1 MNEGEE
7 ISDKER
13 QPAVASRVVT
23 GYGRRGFSTGGF
35 SVDVS
40 ADDEEW
46 AVSFGSQPVG

>member
-1 MNEGEE
+1 MKAR
-7 ISDKER
+7 DFR
-13 QPAVASRVVT
+13 QRAAAGRRVAVVT

-46 AVSFGSQPVG
+46 AVSFGSQPAG